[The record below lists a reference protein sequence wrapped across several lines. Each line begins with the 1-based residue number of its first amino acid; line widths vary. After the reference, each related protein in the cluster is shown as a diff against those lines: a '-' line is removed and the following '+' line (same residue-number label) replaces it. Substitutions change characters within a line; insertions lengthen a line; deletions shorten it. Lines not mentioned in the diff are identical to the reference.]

1 MIPFPLFIS
10 TGSLQLRFLNC
21 QVYFAYREL
30 FFLLKIKKKS
40 TTKAEVENL
49 LYLVVLSRKM
59 SVFSSVHLVHSHLVT
74 NGGDNFGAEPFLPI
88 LATDFLGAGR
98 IRGKEKQR
106 GEYLCVNKK
115 RQDSRGDRNFQ
126 QASTECRKRL

>member
-1 MIPFPLFIS
+1 
-10 TGSLQLRFLNC
+10 
-21 QVYFAYREL
+21 
-30 FFLLKIKKKS
+30 
-40 TTKAEVENL
+40 
-49 LYLVVLSRKM
+49 M

-126 QASTECRKRL
+126 QASTECRKRLTKKMLHVFTVKLLDTLGLSALN